1 MDVMIKV
8 CQICGRTFIAKR
20 SDASC
25 CSPACRMRKKRG
37 AQFNGSSEKAPTTD
51 ETLGVVDRAHAVA
64 VDMSRLAMVSP
75 VPLAERLMRI
85 SGKIEDALRNEG
97 L

>member
-1 MDVMIKV
+1 MIKV
-8 CQICGRTFIAKR
+8 CKICGRTFIAKR

-37 AQFNGSSEKAPTTD
+37 APFNDASEKSPTTD

-64 VDMSRLAMVSP
+64 VDMSRLAMLTP
-75 VPLAERLMRI
+75 MPLSERLNRI
-85 SGKIEDALRNEG
+85 AGKIEDALRSEG